1 MIVAN
6 ALLAAEMGSAGAL
19 QSAASPAGCSRKRRM
34 RFFARQS
41 PEFASFFLN
50 SSQGKALFTRLG
62 GALHNF
68 RRYRPAGSRM
78 PVFTGRSPSIRRC
91 RKSGERSMHA
101 SMDRVSYL
109 GVLVSARSPKKKDDG
124 LGLLRDIQQ
133 ERFAAPRMPASA
145 LGIWARRHGR
155 RIGPSFALTKK
166 KIAVLGGYACY
177 ESYIDCS

>member
-1 MIVAN
+1 VIVAN

-19 QSAASPAGCSRKRRM
+19 QSAASPAGCSTKRRM
-34 RFFARQS
+34 CFFVRQS

-50 SSQGKALFTRLG
+50 SSQGKALFTHLG

-91 RKSGERSMHA
+91 RKSAERSMHT
-101 SMDRVSYL
+101 SMDRVSF
-109 GVLVSARSPKKKDDG
+109 GRSGFCPLTEKKDDG

-133 ERFAAPRMPASA
+133 ERVAAPRMPASA
-145 LGIWARRHGR
+145 LWIWARRHGR
-155 RIGPSFALTKK
+155 RIGPSFALRKK
-166 KIAVLGGYACY
+166 ENSRAGRIRLL
-177 ESYIDCS
+177 